1 MKLGIVVY
9 SGDSETVW
17 NAFRFANFSLA
28 MADKVMVF
36 LLGKGVEC
44 DTLDTGKFMVSEQM
58 KSFLEAGGKGW
69 VCSTCLEIHKR
80 EAPKMFSLA
89 TLKNLHDIVEQSD
102 RVLTF

>member
-9 SGDSETVW
+9 SGDSEAVW

-28 MADKVMVF
+28 MGDEVMVF

-58 KSFLEAGGKGW
+58 KSFFEAGGKGW
-69 VCSTCLEIHKR
+69 ACSTCLEIHER
-80 EAPKMFSLA
+80 EAPKMFTLA
-89 TLKNLHDIVEQSD
+89 TLNNLYDIVGQSD
-102 RVLTF
+102 RVLAF